1 MINSCVLYA
10 FQQQETKRHFTLRIH
25 DQQIKCTVV
34 IQIYM
39 VFPYISRRMKGYK
52 RNKFK
57 GTKKTF
63 RSYVEVSGNQCWP
76 NVRFDTP
83 EISTLSASKSCQLF
97 QIRLF
102 AHFKMGNVFEWQLT
116 NGYICKSI
124 FYFIWIWFS
133 NSWSTLLALKKSYW
147 R

>member
-63 RSYVEVSGNQCWP
+63 RSYVEVSGNQC
-76 NVRFDTP
+76 
-83 EISTLSASKSCQLF
+83 
-97 QIRLF
+97 
-102 AHFKMGNVFEWQLT
+102 
-116 NGYICKSI
+116 
-124 FYFIWIWFS
+124 
-133 NSWSTLLALKKSYW
+133 
-147 R
+147 